1 MWVEWKGQN
10 VGKIHT
16 KGHTKSLASG
26 RIGSCQISTTEG
38 ASEQNGKHTENTNQ
52 WHAKRHWSKKIKT
65 AN

>member
-26 RIGSCQISTTEG
+26 RIWSCQISTAEG
-38 ASEQNGKHTENTNQ
+38 ASGPNRQHIKGTQQ
-52 WHAKRHWSKKIKT
+52 WHAK
-65 AN
+65 